1 MTSVAKA
8 FLQPFWRWGVC
19 LPEGK
24 NTMNK
29 KIISAFL
36 VLALVSMACGFDI
49 NLPRQS
55 EPIPTETK
63 DINVPYPDSEEVNLK
78 LSFGAGE
85 LILAPGA
92 SDLVDGTATY
102 NYAEF
107 EPEIV
112 TEENNIEIKM
122 GDSNFNRLPSF
133 NDDIENTWDFKLGTE
148 PMNLRIDSGAY
159 QGRFELG
166 GLSLTNLDINDGAAD
181 VELSFSELNK
191 VEMTQFTYSTG
202 ASNVKLTGLANANF
216 SILDF
221 SSGAGDYTLDFSGEL
236 QRDATVTISS
246 GLSNVIVIVPEGTN
260 AIVTVE
266 GGALNVNADSGWSQ
280 RGSVY
285 EQDGE
290 GHTLT
295 IIIDMGAGNLT
306 LTD

>member
-1 MTSVAKA
+1 M
-8 FLQPFWRWGVC
+8 
-19 LPEGK
+19 
-24 NTMNK
+24 NTK
-29 KIISAFL
+29 FISAFL
-36 VLALVSMACGFDI
+36 VLALASMACGFNI
-49 NLPRQS
+49 NLPKQS

-63 DINVPYPDSEEVNLK
+63 DINVPYPSSSEEVNLK

-85 LILAPGA
+85 LNLFPGA
-92 SDLVDGTATY
+92 NDLVNGTATY

-107 EPEIV
+107 EPDIV
-112 TEENNIEIKM
+112 TDKGYIEINM
-122 GDSNFNRLPSF
+122 GDSDFRVFPTF
-133 NDDIENTWDFKLGTE
+133 DEIENTWDFKLGDE

-166 GLSLTNLDINDGAAD
+166 GLSLTNLDIKDGAAD
-181 VELSFSELNK
+181 VKLSFSELNK
-191 VEMTQFTYSTG
+191 VEMTQFNYSTG

-216 SILDF
+216 RVFDF
-221 SSGAGDYTLDFSGEL
+221 DSGAGDYTLDFSGEL

-246 GLSNVIVIVPEGTN
+246 GLSNVIVIVPEGVN

-280 RGSVY
+280 NGSVY
-285 EQDGE
+285 RQNGE
-290 GHTLT
+290 GPTLT

>member
-1 MTSVAKA
+1 MKTK
-8 FLQPFWRWGVC
+8 F
-19 LPEGK
+19 
-24 NTMNK
+24 
-29 KIISAFL
+29 ISAFL

-49 NLPRQS
+49 NLPKQS
-55 EPIPTETK
+55 EPIATETK

-85 LILAPGA
+85 LNLSPGA
-92 SDLVDGTATY
+92 DDLVDGTATY

-107 EPEIV
+107 EPEV
-112 TEENNIEIKM
+112 ATDDNNIEINM
-122 GDSNFNRLPSF
+122 GDSDINLFPSF
-133 NDDIENTWDFKLGTE
+133 DEIENTWDFKLGDK
-148 PMNLRIDSGAY
+148 PMNLNIDSGAY

-166 GLSLTNLDINDGAAD
+166 GLSLTNLDIDDGAAD
-181 VELSFSELNK
+181 VELSFSEPNK

-202 ASNVKLTGLANANF
+202 ASNVKLEGLANANF

-246 GLSNVIVIVPEGTN
+246 GLSNVIVVIPEGVH

-266 GGALNVNADSGWSQ
+266 GGALNVSTNSNWSQ
-280 RGSVY
+280 NGNVY
-285 EQDGE
+285 EQEGE
-290 GHTLT
+290 GPTLT
-295 IIIDMGAGNLT
+295 ILVDMGAGNLT